1 MVFVNLLFHTEQN
14 IPDVQK
20 WFNETKIHFNT
31 FIFMPAFSWDS
42 KKPKTADFTSA
53 AGCQETKISVVVRL
67 FLAESETWKI
77 DLTVSAEMWTTWV
90 AVAGLLMVKIII
102 VIIWGKNCNLR
113 FLTWLLIFNLVS
125 VTVMLHFK
133 HVNKHGFSTWA
144 SQVNSQSN
152 FGLNVRLL

>member
-133 HVNKHGFSTWA
+133 HVNKHGFSTWT